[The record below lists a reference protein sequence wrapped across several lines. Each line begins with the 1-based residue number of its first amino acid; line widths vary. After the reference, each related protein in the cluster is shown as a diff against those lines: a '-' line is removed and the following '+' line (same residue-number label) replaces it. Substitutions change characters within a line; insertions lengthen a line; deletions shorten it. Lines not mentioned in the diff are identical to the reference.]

1 MAKMDQALIV
11 GGGIAGMSCA
21 IQLRKIGIAVD
32 LVEIDADWRAYGAG
46 LTITGPT
53 LRALRSIGV
62 LDEVKAQ
69 GATWSGAKV
78 HDADGR
84 LLEEI
89 PIPPLSDDLPAT
101 GGIMRPV
108 LHRILS
114 AKTLEGGTNVQLGK
128 TVASLHEGEH
138 DVEAIFS
145 DGSRGRYDL
154 AIGADGIF
162 SSIRKQVF
170 ADAAQPHFTGQVVYR
185 LVAERP
191 AGFDRSHFFMGTDTK
206 VGFNPVSATHMYMF
220 LLHPAPDNPHIPT
233 EEQPARLYE
242 RMAGFGGF
250 VPQIRET
257 VLTSNRDSVNYKPLE
272 IFLQPAPW
280 HKGHVLL
287 IGDAAHATTPHLA
300 SGAGMAIE
308 DGIVL
313 AEELG
318 KGDGLAPALERFMA
332 RRYDRCRQV
341 IENSV
346 RLGQMEMAHASPH
359 EHGTLMAESLRI
371 LRAPI

>member
-1 MAKMDQALIV
+1 MARIDKALII

-32 LVEIDADWRAYGAG
+32 LVEVDPDWRAHGAG

-53 LRALRSIGV
+53 LRALQTIGV
-62 LDEVKAQ
+62 LDEVKAH

-78 HDADGR
+78 HDAQGK

-89 PIPPLSDDLPAT
+89 PIPPLSVDLPAT
-101 GGIMRPV
+101 GGIMRPE
-108 LHRILS
+108 LHKILS
-114 AKTLEGGTNVQLGK
+114 ARTLDAGVDVQLGR
-128 TVASLHEGEH
+128 TVQALEEGP
-138 DVEAIFS
+138 DDIEAVFD
-145 DGSRGRYDL
+145 DGGRGRYDL
-154 AIGADGIF
+154 VIGADGIF
-162 SSIRKQVF
+162 SATRKLVF
-170 ADAAQPHFTGQVVYR
+170 PGSPSPRFTGQVVYR

-220 LLHPAPDNPHIPT
+220 LLHPAPDNPHIPFD
-233 EEQPARLYE
+233 EQPERLHE

-250 VPQIRET
+250 VPQIRDT
-257 VLTSNRDSVNYKPLE
+257 VLGANRDSVNYKPLE
-272 IFLQPAPW
+272 VHLQPAPW
-280 HKGHVLL
+280 HRGRVLL

-313 AEELG
+313 AEELAA
-318 KGDGLAPALERFMA
+318 GDGLRPAFERYMA
-332 RRYDRCRQV
+332 RRFDRCRQV

-359 EHGTLMAESLRI
+359 EHSELMAASLRI